1 MQTYTRFGDSGTVP
15 LKRLP
20 SGASASASGASDSTL
35 ALVRFLR
42 CMVPRVSHD
51 ESGYLS
57 SRVRVNP
64 PLFHTTPYNSHS
76 PLTII
81 MKKPMS
87 VVEHADRLMQE
98 AGDLFRDKKS
108 TMRGDYRDL
117 AEDQMTW

>member
-1 MQTYTRFGDSGTVP
+1 
-15 LKRLP
+15 
-20 SGASASASGASDSTL
+20 
-35 ALVRFLR
+35 
-42 CMVPRVSHD
+42 MVPRVSHD

-57 SRVRVNP
+57 SRVNP
-64 PLFHTTPYNSHS
+64 PLLHTPYNSHS

-98 AGDLFRDKKS
+98 AGDLFRDKES
-108 TMRGDYRDL
+108 TMRSDYRDL

>member
-1 MQTYTRFGDSGTVP
+1 
-15 LKRLP
+15 
-20 SGASASASGASDSTL
+20 
-35 ALVRFLR
+35 
-42 CMVPRVSHD
+42 
-51 ESGYLS
+51 
-57 SRVRVNP
+57 
-64 PLFHTTPYNSHS
+64 
-76 PLTII
+76 